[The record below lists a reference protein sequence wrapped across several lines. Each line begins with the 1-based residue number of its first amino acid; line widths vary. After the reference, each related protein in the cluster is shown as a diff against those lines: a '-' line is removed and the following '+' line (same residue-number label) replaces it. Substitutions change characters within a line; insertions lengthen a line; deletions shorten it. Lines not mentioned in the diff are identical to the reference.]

1 MKSSID
7 KTMKPKK
14 QKKPR
19 KLGGKISGKPGGIAG
34 DKSGVQELPPE
45 PELTGSRRARSDFQ
59 PVVALDVGTTKI
71 ACLIGELDAEGN
83 LAHLAGSGHAPAKG
97 MHKGVVVDLEDAA
110 RSIRDSVS
118 EAEEAAGYQ
127 VGEAFV
133 GVAGAHVVSMNRKV
147 SITNPNEDGRVTKAE
162 RETLLVKLKKVK
174 VSADLQLIHALPR
187 EYTLDGQDGI
197 RRPVGM
203 WAKKIEM
210 SGHLVFG
217 AINSIQNLVEAVG
230 QAGLST
236 ADIVLEPL
244 ASSEACLDDSDL
256 NSGVIL
262 VDVGG
267 GTTDVAMFV
276 HGRLVHTAVLPVGG
290 NHVTRDI
297 SVGLKVPLAAA
308 EDIKLKYGHAESFLV
323 EDIEMVKESIAVAGA
338 GMGTEGERTVTFSKK
353 FLSRVIEARVAE
365 IFSLVMRQA
374 RDSGYLSSVAAGM
387 VVTGGSSQLEGICG
401 LATNVTKLPARLGV
415 PTAGS
420 GAVDIPVNPV
430 YATAVG
436 LLLYGSRRIF
446 LRGPSQPPEPSTA
459 TVGLWNEVL
468 AKVKGWFGQTG
479 KA

>member
-1 MKSSID
+1 MEELIP
-7 KTMKPKK
+7 KPKK
-14 QKKPR
+14 RKKLR
-19 KLGGKISGKPGGIAG
+19 KPGGESGTSAG
-34 DKSGVQELPPE
+34 RNTSAGGKTGKSRVKSDVPE
-45 PELTGSRRARSDFQ
+45 SPIEPQPTDFP

-71 ACLIGELDAEGN
+71 ACLIGELDADGN
-83 LAHLAGSGHAPAKG
+83 LGRLVGSGHSPAKG

-110 RSIRDSVS
+110 QSIRDSVS
-118 EAEEAAGYQ
+118 EAEADAGYR
-127 VGEAFV
+127 VREAFV
-133 GVAGAHVVSMNRKV
+133 GVAGAHVISMNRKV
-147 SITNPNEDGRVTKAE
+147 SLTNPNEDGRVTKAE
-162 RETLLVKLKKVK
+162 REALLEKLKKVE
-174 VSADLQLIHALPR
+174 VSSDLQLIHALPR

-203 WAKKIEM
+203 WSKKIEM

-244 ASSEACLDDSDL
+244 ASSEACLDDQDL

-262 VDVGG
+262 VDIGG

-290 NHVTRDI
+290 NHITRDI

-308 EDIKLKYGHAESFLV
+308 EDIKLKHGHAESHLV
-323 EDIEMVKESIAVAGA
+323 EDIEMLKVPIAVAGA
-338 GMGTEGERTVTFSKK
+338 AEDRTVTFSKK

-415 PTAGS
+415 PTVGS
-420 GAVDIPVNPV
+420 GAVDIPGNPV

-446 LRGPSQPPEPSTA
+446 LRGPSQPPEPSIT

>member
-1 MKSSID
+1 MTISDHMRSKNNKANKSG
-7 KTMKPKK
+7 KK
-14 QKKPR
+14 KKPR
-19 KLGGKISGKPGGIAG
+19 RIGGKASGGAG
-34 DKSGVQELPPE
+34 VDQGSAEMPMD
-45 PELTGSRRARSDFQ
+45 PELNASEPAHSDYP

-71 ACLIGELDAEGN
+71 ACLIGELDSEGN
-83 LAHLAGSGHAPAKG
+83 LARLAGSGHAPARG

-118 EAEEAAGYQ
+118 AAEAAAGYQ
-127 VGEAFV
+127 VQEAFV

-147 SITNPNEDGRVTKAE
+147 SLANPNEDGQVTKAE
-162 RETLLVKLKKVK
+162 REALLVKLKKVE

-217 AINSIQNLVEAVG
+217 AINSIQNLVGAVG

-244 ASSEACLDDSDL
+244 ASSEACLDDADL

-262 VDVGG
+262 VDIGG

-290 NHVTRDI
+290 NHITRDI

-308 EDIKLKYGHAESFLV
+308 EDIKLQHGHAESHLV
-323 EDIEMVKESIAVAGA
+323 EDIEMLKVTIPGSGI
-338 GMGTEGERTVTFSKK
+338 GTEGERTVTFSKK

-415 PTAGS
+415 PAAGS

>member
-1 MKSSID
+1 MKSIKEKS
-7 KTMKPKK
+7 
-14 QKKPR
+14 KKPR
-19 KLGGKISGKPGGIAG
+19 K
-34 DKSGVQELPPE
+34 QE
-45 PELTGSRRARSDFQ
+45 PELTVSQPPISEFP

-71 ACLIGELDAEGN
+71 ACLIGELDSEGN
-83 LAHLAGSGHAPAKG
+83 LARLAGSGHAPARG

-110 RSIRDSVS
+110 RSIRDSVA
-118 EAEEAAGYQ
+118 EAETAAGYQ
-127 VGEAFV
+127 VQEAFV

-147 SITNPNEDGRVTKAE
+147 SLANPNEDGRVTRAE
-162 RETLLVKLKKVK
+162 REALLAKLKKVE

-262 VDVGG
+262 VDIGG

-290 NHVTRDI
+290 NHVTKDI

-308 EDIKLKYGHAESFLV
+308 EDIKLRYGHAESFLV
-323 EDIEMVKESIAVAGA
+323 EDIEMVKVPITAAGA
-338 GMGTEGERTVTFSKK
+338 GLGTGGDRTVTFSKK

-374 RDSGYLSSVAAGM
+374 KDSGYLSSVAAGM

-401 LATNVTKLPARLGV
+401 LATNVTKLPARLGE

>member
-1 MKSSID
+1 MESRPPELGNS
-7 KTMKPKK
+7 MKPKGPNPQKLKK
-14 QKKPR
+14 QKNPR
-19 KLGGKISGKPGGIAG
+19 KPGSAEKP
-34 DKSGVQELPPE
+34 VERE
-45 PELTGSRRARSDFQ
+45 RAEFP

-83 LAHLAGSGHAPAKG
+83 LARLAGSGHSPSKG
-97 MHKGVVVDLEDAA
+97 MHKGVVVDLEDAT
-110 RSIRDSVS
+110 RSIMDSVS
-118 EAEEAAGYQ
+118 EAEAAAGYQ
-127 VGEAFV
+127 VSEAFV

-147 SITNPNEDGRVTKAE
+147 TITNPNEDGRVTKAE
-162 RETLLVKLKKVK
+162 REALLEKLKQVE
-174 VSADLQLIHALPR
+174 VSPELQLIHALPR

-203 WAKKIEM
+203 WSKKIEM

-230 QAGLST
+230 QAGLAA

-244 ASSEACLDDSDL
+244 ASSEACLDDQDL
-256 NSGVIL
+256 KSGVIL
-262 VDVGG
+262 VDIGG

-276 HGRLVHTAVLPVGG
+276 RGRLVHTAVIPVGG
-290 NHVTRDI
+290 NHITRDI
-297 SVGLKVPLAAA
+297 SVGLKVPLASA
-308 EDIKLKYGHAESFLV
+308 EDIKIKYGHAESFMV
-323 EDIEMVKESIAVAGA
+323 EDIEMAKVTIATAGA
-338 GMGTEGERTVTFSKK
+338 DEDRTLTFSKK

-365 IFSLVMRQA
+365 IFTMVMRQA
-374 RDSGYLSSVAAGM
+374 KDSGYLSSVAAGM

-401 LATNVTKLPARLGV
+401 LATNVTRLPARTGL
-415 PTAGS
+415 PTVGTK
-420 GAVDIPVNPV
+420 AVDIPSNPV

-436 LLLYGSRRIF
+436 LLLYGSRHIF
-446 LRGPSQPPEPSTA
+446 LRGPSQPPEVSTA